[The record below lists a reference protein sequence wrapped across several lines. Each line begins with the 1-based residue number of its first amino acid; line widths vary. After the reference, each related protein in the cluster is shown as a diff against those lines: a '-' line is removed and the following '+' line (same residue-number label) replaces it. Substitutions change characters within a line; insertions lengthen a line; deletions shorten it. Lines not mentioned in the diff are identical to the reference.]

1 MIIKLKGMFLNVPES
16 GVSQY
21 LARGAV
27 EYVAPKKKVT
37 KKVAEP
43 AVKTAAKTEAKSEIK

>member
-27 EYVAPKKKVT
+27 EYVAPV
-37 KKVAEP
+37 KKVAKP
-43 AVKTAAKTEAKSEIK
+43 AAKVKAAEAAK